1 MDAGPV
7 LGTLLTASFVDSG
20 SLEQA
25 VAVPVLLPEQFAPD
39 RSSLCSQGPPGRGR
53 VCDGLNSIFTTWQR
67 ASSTGTGGHLLG
79 TAEDP
84 SWSVGLWFWLTQ
96 ASRASLPTGIV
107 CCLPAVRPRL
117 PLGAGGAAFG
127 PGAPFWALP
136 GAKRGLLPTSSLMG
150 LPQHRCR
157 LAGLPQQA
165 QSFPSKE
172 TNALGYKR
180 SVPSSTV
187 LLDVLLPP
195 PGTAE
200 LPSDIAEPPCGPME
214 EPYQGHPWDL
224 TAPSPTWDPQ
234 SCTLCCG
241 GVTPASSCSICS
253 SVGGRLTR
261 SIPWR
266 LSLDPTAAPGPVG
279 CTGSLWGWDLCRD
292 STVLRPRCEHLR
304 QGGMV
309 LVPGGIFPFNKV
321 PSATS
326 PNTPRQRNADVD
338 HFSFLLFIEM
348 SLCPEVYTEEKAVP
362 EGQRK

>member
-1 MDAGPV
+1 MFTSAQIWASCGPTPFFFPEAPCGGAGKGEV
-7 LGTLLTASFVDSG
+7 ALLGPAGRRDGEIRPLPTGLEMSAADGCRPCSG
-20 SLEQA
+20 N
-25 VAVPVLLPEQFAPD
+25 VAHSIFCGFRLPGTGSGCACPAPRAICSGPEQSVQPRPHTA
-39 RSSLCSQGPPGRGR
+39 RQGVRQ
-53 VCDGLNSIFTTWQR
+53 GLNSIFTTWQR

-96 ASRASLPTGIV
+96 ASRASLLTGIV

-172 TNALGYKR
+172 ANALGYKR

-200 LPSDIAEPPCGPME
+200 LPSDIAEPPRGPME

-234 SCTLCCG
+234 SGTLCCG

-253 SVGGRLTR
+253 SVGGRLT
-261 SIPWR
+261 
-266 LSLDPTAAPGPVG
+266 
-279 CTGSLWGWDLCRD
+279 
-292 STVLRPRCEHLR
+292 
-304 QGGMV
+304 
-309 LVPGGIFPFNKV
+309 
-321 PSATS
+321 
-326 PNTPRQRNADVD
+326 
-338 HFSFLLFIEM
+338 
-348 SLCPEVYTEEKAVP
+348 
-362 EGQRK
+362 